1 MGVRPDWLKQP
12 APTPH
17 WRRATPKRKVAV
29 KFNPHAG
36 QQRLLT
42 NAKRFNKVNCGRR
55 FGKTTLGE
63 FILIDTAL
71 TTGKPVAWFAPNYKD
86 LSEVW
91 KLVKKA
97 LLTAGL
103 IADKNE
109 QIKQIV
115 LVNGA
120 VIDFWS
126 LSDPDSGRGRKYAL
140 IIVDEVAKIKN
151 FLKAWKETLRS
162 TLVDYAGKAWFFS
175 TPKGRNN
182 DWYKFCN
189 ENPKGHAYFEA
200 KSSDNPGNDPQELAD
215 AKAELPTEIW
225 QQEFEAKFVD
235 MTEGLWANYYDDKF
249 VLRGEEQIE
258 IDPEWPLYITFDFNI
273 DPTTALLF
281 QVYEEQHGGI
291 FFIDEL
297 QVKGGTEL
305 LCENLQVYK
314 DHPGM
319 LYVTGDHSG
328 NSGSTAAGILEGG
341 EYNTDYQII
350 KDKMDINDYQLVDTR
365 TPNKRHILSRGLIN
379 WAFKNELIYVN
390 ERCDQ
395 LVSDLSTAVP
405 TASGKLLKDRNF
417 FKNDALDAFRYGVH
431 TQCALGVESLK
442 ALKMIAG

>member
-1 MGVRPDWLKQP
+1 MSANVKIRF
-12 APTPH
+12 TPH
-17 WRRATPKRKVAV
+17 P
-29 KFNPHAG
+29 G
-36 QQRLLT
+36 QLRILE
-42 NAKRFNKVNCGRR
+42 NAKRFNYVNCGRR
-55 FGKTTLGE
+55 FGKTSLG
-63 FILIDTAL
+63 IAL
-71 TTGKPVAWFAPNYKD
+71 LLMGASLTQPVAWFAPNYKD

-91 KLVKKA
+91 KVAKRA
-97 LLTAGL
+97 LGEAGL
-103 IADKNE
+103 IKHKNE
-109 QIKQIV
+109 QIKQIE
-115 LVNGA
+115 LITGEP
-120 VIDFWS
+120 IDFWS
-126 LSDPDSGRGRKYAL
+126 LSDIDSGRGRKYGL
-140 IIVDEVAKIKN
+140 IIVDEVAKIKR
-151 FLKAWKETLRS
+151 FQEAWQNTLRP
-162 TLVDYAGKAWFFS
+162 TLADYQGKAWLFS

-182 DWYKFCN
+182 DWYKVCN
-189 ENPKGHAYFEA
+189 NLGPDSAFFEA
-200 KSSDNPGNDPQELAD
+200 STYDNPFIDRKEIEA
-215 AKAELPTEIW
+215 AKKELPLATF
-225 QQEFEAKFVD
+225 QQEYEAKFVD
-235 MTEGLWANYYDDKF
+235 MTDGLWANYYDDKF

-291 FFIDEL
+291 FFIDEV

-442 ALKMIAG
+442 ALKMITG